1 MYGINYQLIMYML
14 VMLIFM
20 FKNRIDKYLE
30 KVVLNC
36 CHLRLSLDGILGR
49 CQYRYAALSLRM
61 S

>member
-20 FKNRIDKYLE
+20 FKNGIDKYLE

-36 CHLRLSLDGILGR
+36 CHLRLSLT
-49 CQYRYAALSLRM
+49 AAI
-61 S
+61 